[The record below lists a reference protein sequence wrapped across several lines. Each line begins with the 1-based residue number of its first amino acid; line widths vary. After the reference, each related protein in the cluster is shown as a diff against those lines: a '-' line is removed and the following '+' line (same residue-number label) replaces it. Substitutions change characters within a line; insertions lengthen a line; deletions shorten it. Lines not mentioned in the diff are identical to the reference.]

1 MEVNM
6 VGPHPASRLT
16 EPERAFLLELARRTL
31 HEQCVSGRS
40 PDVDPAA
47 LSRSLRQP
55 RACFVTLL
63 KHGEL
68 RGCVGNLRPR
78 EPLYLAVMHNAAG
91 AAFRDT
97 RFAPVSRAE
106 IQALHI
112 EISILSEPERATF
125 RSPEDLLGQLRPGVD
140 GVILKV
146 GDRTATFLPQVW
158 EKVSGPVEFMD
169 ALAHKAMLPGAA
181 WRAPGVVVLTYQVEH
196 FEEPAPAAGVS

>member
-1 MEVNM
+1 M
-6 VGPHPASRLT
+6 VGTHPASRLT

-31 HEQCVSGRS
+31 QEQCVSGRS
-40 PDVDPAA
+40 PDVDPTAVA
-47 LSRSLRQP
+47 LSLRQP

-68 RGCVGNLRPR
+68 RGCVGNLQPR

-91 AAFRDT
+91 AAFRDN
-97 RFAPVSRAE
+97 RFAPVSLEE

-112 EISILSEPERATF
+112 EISILGEPVKATL

-146 GDRTATFLPQVW
+146 RGRTATFLPQVW
-158 EKVSGPVEFMD
+158 EKVSGPVEFME
-169 ALAHKAMLPGAA
+169 ALAHKAMLPGSA
-181 WRAPGVVVLTYQVEH
+181 WRDPTAVVMTYQVEH
-196 FEEPAPAAGVS
+196 FEEPAPAAGLN